1 MCLGS
6 IWCLEKEQA
15 QLELGNQ
22 ANPRSRVGLNYVLL
36 SRKMHWPGTV
46 SDKQGCTVMG
56 LTEPESTPEV
66 TADNEVHAETEPDST
81 NKVIPDEPTNGNK
94 TDRNATT
101 LKRICFS
108 DIDGT
113 LVRVT

>member
-1 MCLGS
+1 
-6 IWCLEKEQA
+6 
-15 QLELGNQ
+15 
-22 ANPRSRVGLNYVLL
+22 
-36 SRKMHWPGTV
+36 MHWPGTV

-81 NKVIPDEPTNGNK
+81 NKVIPDKPTNGDK
-94 TDRNATT
+94 ADKNATT

-113 LVRVT
+113 LVRVTRVVWSFISICALVA